1 MAADAA
7 RQRATSFAS
16 GAAVA
21 VLVVFAAGCGG
32 SSSPGVASISVPGPN
47 ASAARPSWPAFYHC
61 FAAHGYPN
69 YREIGS
75 PSDPSAPPISGWY
88 RKANGTYVVTPDF
101 IKLYDTDKFRA
112 VERVCDPL
120 DPSPRATP
128 AQVARGAAQARKFAQ
143 CARAH
148 GMPDLPDPDNQ
159 GFIHLNAAGISYE
172 SPEFQHVKHACRG
185 LIKFWRVATAAGAYQ
200 YGGPKF
206 VGG

>member
-7 RQRATSFAS
+7 KRGATSFAS

-32 SSSPGVASISVPGPN
+32 SSSPGVASIGTSTD
-47 ASAARPSWPAFYHC
+47 ASATKPSWAAFYHC
-61 FAAHGYPN
+61 FAAYGYPN

-75 PSDPSAPPISGWY
+75 PSVSSAPPINGWY
-88 RKANGTYVVTPDF
+88 RKANGNYVVTPDF
-101 IKLYDTDKFRA
+101 MKLYFTAKFRA
-112 VERVCDPL
+112 VEKVCDPL

-128 AQVARGAAQARKFAQ
+128 AEVARGAAQARKFSR

-148 GMPDLPDPDNQ
+148 GMPNFPDPDNQ

-172 SPEFQHVKHACRG
+172 SPEFQRVKQACRS
-185 LIKFWRVATAAGAYQ
+185 LIKVWRDSAGYL
-200 YGGPKF
+200 YGGPGF
-206 VGG
+206 LGG